1 MGKTGSKMAK
11 ESSRENARDSALQRS
26 RTMRAV
32 KSRDTGPE
40 LLVARLLR
48 AAGVRYRRD
57 VARLPGRP
65 DFVLIEADIALF
77 VHGCFWHGHDCA
89 RGARVPKNN
98 RDYWVAKV
106 ARNRRRDRRVAR
118 KLREAGYA
126 VWTLWECGL
135 KHCKKSGELPARLL
149 NEVRRRGG

>member
-1 MGKTGSKMAK
+1 
-11 ESSRENARDSALQRS
+11 
-26 RTMRAV
+26 MRAV
-32 KSRDTGPE
+32 KSRDTRPE

-48 AAGVRYRRD
+48 GARVRYRRD

-65 DFVLIEADIALF
+65 DFLLVEADIALF
-77 VHGCFWHGHDCA
+77 VHGCFWHGHDCP
-89 RGARVPKNN
+89 RGARAPKNN
-98 RDYWVAKV
+98 RDYWLAKI

-118 KLREAGYA
+118 ELREAGYA

-135 KHCKKSGELPARLL
+135 KPIEKSGELPTRLL